1 MLESLE
7 QGQAFSGTK
16 VALLLDNQV
25 VTILRD
31 DKPNIPY
38 PNMWD
43 FPGGEREIGETPFAC
58 LKREVWEELGLV
70 IRQKDILWAKAYQGI
85 VQPQLLS
92 VFMVATITRRDFE
105 KIVFG
110 DDGQAYQLME
120 VDVFLASDRVIPQLK
135 ARLYDFLKWQKE
147 RKNNGQMAR
156 N

>member
-7 QGQAFSGTK
+7 QGQAFSGVK
-16 VALLLDNQV
+16 VVLLLDNQV

-43 FPGGEREIGETPFAC
+43 LPGGEREQGETVLEC
-58 LKREVWEELGLV
+58 LQREVWEELGLV

-92 VFMVATITRRDFE
+92 VFMVATIVHEDFDR
-105 KIVFG
+105 IIFG

-120 VDVFLASDRVIPQLK
+120 IDEFLASDRVIPQLK

-147 RKNNGQMAR
+147 RKNNGQMAG